1 MPGGEEVGV
10 YFPFFCIRFRM
21 QIHIPAIF
29 ICGCEEG
36 MGEMGEYILLVMV
49 LLLSL
54 YGCVELVRSI
64 TLRFLQSDHSVP
76 TILVLPI
83 SGSCR
88 NVEYIVRAAVS
99 RSRWTSDSPG
109 QVLLLDNGM
118 DEQTRVLAEKISQ
131 DFENVLLTT
140 PRECEKVFVSG
151 LQ

>member
-1 MPGGEEVGV
+1 
-10 YFPFFCIRFRM
+10 
-21 QIHIPAIF
+21 
-29 ICGCEEG
+29 
-36 MGEMGEYILLVMV
+36 
-49 LLLSL
+49 
-54 YGCVELVRSI
+54 
-64 TLRFLQSDHSVP
+64 
-76 TILVLPI
+76 
-83 SGSCR
+83 
-88 NVEYIVRAAVS
+88 VEYIVRAAVS